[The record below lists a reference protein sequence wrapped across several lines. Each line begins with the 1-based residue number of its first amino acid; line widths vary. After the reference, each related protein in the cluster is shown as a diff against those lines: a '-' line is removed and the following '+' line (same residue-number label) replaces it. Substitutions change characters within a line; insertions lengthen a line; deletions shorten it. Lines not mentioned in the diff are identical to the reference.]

1 MSNVSLRVPFALA
14 ACALAAV
21 LAGCAQPGPAALTS
35 TPAAPAS
42 TAAVPTVQ
50 RQALAQGLYELA
62 YSARQNAVYVASSGG
77 FGATAGPSQVLRLD
91 PGTLAVQARIPLER
105 KGFGVAL
112 DDAAGRLYVG
122 NTVDTSV
129 TVVDTVAGK
138 TVGLVQL
145 MQKVVGKDGKERYS
159 HDLRELVV
167 DAANHRLYVTGH
179 SFEGSVLFV
188 VDTRTLQ
195 LVKTIEG
202 LGKTKAPGLV
212 LDAAGGRVFASNLLG
227 EIMVIDTAKLE
238 VVRRIPTEIEQPMN
252 LVYDAPTR
260 RLFVTDQGLPLIRN
274 MQEKLQPGFKSVH
287 AGNRVAVLDVDSG
300 KLVASIPTDAG
311 ALALLLDAPR
321 QRLYVT
327 QRSAGTVTAYDSRTY
342 QRLGTATVP
351 AHPNSLALDPG
362 TQAVFV
368 SVKNGDK
375 DPKGSDESV
384 VRLRF

>member
-1 MSNVSLRVPFALA
+1 MSNLALRVPFALA
-14 ACALAAV
+14 ACALAAM
-21 LAGCAQPGPAALTS
+21 LAGCAQPGPAAKAAA
-35 TPAAPAS
+35 PAAPAA
-42 TAAVPTVQ
+42 AAVAPSVQ

-91 PGTLAVQARIPLER
+91 PATLAVQARIPLER

-138 TVGLVQL
+138 AVGLVQL
-145 MQKVVGKDGKERYS
+145 MQKVTGKDGKQRYS

-195 LVKTIEG
+195 VVKTIEG

-227 EIMVIDTAKLE
+227 EIMVIDTARLE

-260 RLFVTDQGLPLIRN
+260 RLFVTDQGLPMIRS

-351 AHPNSLALDPG
+351 THPNSLTLDPAAN
-362 TQAVFV
+362 AVFV

-375 DPKGSDESV
+375 DAKGSDESV

>member
-1 MSNVSLRVPFALA
+1 MSNVSLRVPFALV

-21 LAGCAQPGPAALTS
+21 LAGCAQPGPAAQT
-35 TPAAPAS
+35 AAPAS
-42 TAAVPTVQ
+42 TAAMPTVQ

-91 PGTLAVQARIPLER
+91 PATLAVQARIPLER

-145 MQKVVGKDGKERYS
+145 MQKVTGKDGKERYS

-195 LVKTIEG
+195 VVKTIEG

-351 AHPNSLALDPG
+351 THPNSLALDPG